1 MGHGILF
8 GQSDTVF
15 PPAVVLV
22 EALWTGQTNTSP
34 EETAAAGG
42 TNSCL
47 LQRRRNPVGSTCYHQ
62 RLAGLLERWRH
73 SEGSVLIWLLSG

>member
-34 EETAAAGG
+34 EETAAAGAVA
-42 TNSCL
+42 
-47 LQRRRNPVGSTCYHQ
+47 P
-62 RLAGLLERWRH
+62 ED
-73 SEGSVLIWLLSG
+73 